1 MVDFSTIGRRVT
13 SQVVN
18 NGLQKVAG
26 NLPGLL
32 GLGGKKGSDSSDTA
46 TLNKNEVDTKM
57 FQFPLDVTQDP
68 GLGNQGHY
76 MMFYINESL
85 DAQFRFAGEPKDG
98 TETING
104 EGQGRFIPDYLVKQR
119 LTNAGTVIS
128 EKVKNT
134 DGVTSLYNAA
144 RAGNPNIKSN
154 SYAEGIGFGQT
165 TNSTKQGLPKIK
177 EGSQVI
183 SLKRP
188 ATRRLDTCIAMYM
201 PNTLNA
207 TYGARYEDQA
217 ISPLASGVV
226 DMAKDYMGPG
236 GGSFKSAFE
245 AGKSKIDESINKRLI
260 LKGLNL
266 IDAFGVTGAR
276 EAFEIGSGEVL
287 TDRMELA
294 FKNVNRRNFTYNF
307 KLMPKNSKEADEIRN
322 IIAMFKVNMLPEMK
336 KGRQLGTMLFPN
348 TFDIRYMYA
357 GKDNDYI
364 HRVSTCVLETMT
376 VTYGGD
382 RYKTFKP
389 HNSEGAPVVET
400 VINLNFKEL
409 EIITRERAL
418 EGY

>member
-32 GLGGKKGSDSSDTA
+32 GLGGNKGSDNSDTA

-76 MMFYINESL
+76 MMFYINEQL

-98 TETING
+98 LGTLNEEAQQRYIS
-104 EGQGRFIPDYLVKQR
+104 DYLVKQR
-119 LTNAGTVIS
+119 LDNAGTVIS

-134 DGVTSLYNAA
+134 DAVTSLYNAA
-144 RAGNPNIKSN
+144 RAGNPNITNIKGLHTGGN
-154 SYAEGIGFGQT
+154 IADANKQT
-165 TNSTKQGLPKIK
+165 KIK
-177 EGSQVI
+177 EGLQII
-183 SLKRP
+183 SVKRKP
-188 ATRRLDTCIAMYM
+188 TRRLDTAIAMYM
-201 PNTLNA
+201 PNTLSS
-207 TYGARYEDQA
+207 TYGARYQDAA
-217 ISPLASGVV
+217 ISPLAAGAVDFANEFNESGKLV
-226 DMAKDYMGPG
+226 D
-236 GGSFKSAFE
+236 AFN
-245 AGKSKIDESINKRLI
+245 KSKAKLTEDLSRRML
-260 LKGLNL
+260 LAGLGL
-266 IDAFGVTGAR
+266 IDALGVTGAR
-276 EAFEIGSGEVL
+276 EAFEIGSGEVI

-307 KLMPKNSKEADEIRN
+307 KLMPKNSREADEIRN

-336 KGRQLGTMLFPN
+336 KGRQLATMNFPN

-389 HNSEGAPVVET
+389 HNSDGAPVVET
-400 VINLNFKEL
+400 AINLSFKEL

>member
-46 TLNKNEVDTKM
+46 TLNKNEIDTKM

-76 MMFYINESL
+76 MMFYINEQL
-85 DAQFRFAGEPKDG
+85 DAQFRFAGEPKNG

-104 EGQGRFIPDYLVKQR
+104 EGQERFIPDYLVKQR

-144 RAGNPNIKSN
+144 SAGNPNINSN
-154 SYAEGIGFGQT
+154 SYSEGVGFGLAAN
-165 TNSTKQGLPKIK
+165 TNKQGLPKIK
-177 EGSQVI
+177 EGLQVI
-183 SLKRP
+183 SVKRRP
-188 ATRRLDTCIAMYM
+188 TRRLDTCIALYM

-217 ISPLASGVV
+217 ISPLAAGAVDFANEYAKSGSLVTAFGE
-226 DMAKDYMGPG
+226 AKEKLTEDLSKRMIL
-236 GGSFKSAFE
+236 
-245 AGKSKIDESINKRLI
+245 AGL
-260 LKGLNL
+260 GL
-266 IDAFGVTGAR
+266 IDALGVTGAR
-276 EAFEIGSGEVL
+276 EALEIGSGEVI
-287 TDRMELA
+287 TDRMEMA

-307 KLMPKNSKEADEIRN
+307 KLMPKNSREADEIRN
-322 IIAMFKVNMLPEMK
+322 IITMFKVNMLPEMK
-336 KGRQLGTMLFPN
+336 KGRQLNTMNFPN

-400 VINLNFKEL
+400 TINLNFKEL

>member
-32 GLGGKKGSDSSDTA
+32 GLGNKSGSDNSDTA

-76 MMFYINESL
+76 MMFYINEQL

-98 TETING
+98 TETVNG
-104 EGQGRFIPDYLVKQR
+104 EGQKRFIPDYLVKQR
-119 LTNAGTVIS
+119 LTNAGIVIP

-165 TNSTKQGLPKIK
+165 TNTLSKIK

-183 SLKRP
+183 SLKRKP
-188 ATRRLDTCIAMYM
+188 TRRLDTCISLYM

-217 ISPLASGVV
+217 ISQLASGVV
-226 DMAKDYMGPG
+226 DMADAYMGPN
-236 GGSFKSAFE
+236 GGSFQEAAK
-245 AGKSKIDESINKRLI
+245 AGKKKILGEMNKRLI
-260 LKGLNL
+260 LKGLSL
-266 IDAFGVTGAR
+266 VDALGVTGAR
-276 EAFEIGSGEVL
+276 EAFEIDQGSVI

-307 KLMPKNSKEADEIRN
+307 KLMPKNSREADEIRK
-322 IIAMFKVNMLPEMK
+322 IITMFKVNMLPEMK
-336 KGRQLGTMLFPN
+336 KGRQLSTMNFPN

-400 VINLNFKEL
+400 TINLNFKEL